1 MGLFSFSSYG
11 PGRGVRKDER
21 KLKRPFL
28 FFYYLFFNF
37 FKIVKL
43 SMLFL
48 VTCIPVVTIGPSI
61 CGLTYISQCFTEN
74 NPVFLISDYFEHF
87 KKNFFK
93 SIFAFFLSLIPVFSF
108 ILVFINLK
116 TVPHFSYFTM
126 PLLLVNLI
134 VLMMSFYIYP
144 LLVFYDIP
152 FFAVLKNSFI
162 FALIKL
168 PLNLFIAFV
177 VILIVALS
185 FGFIPQI
192 GWVLAPFFLTSFI
205 NYFTT
210 YSVWPT
216 IKKNMEE

>member
-11 PGRGVRKDER
+11 PGRGGRKDER

-108 ILVFINLK
+108 ILVFINL
-116 TVPHFSYFTM
+116 
-126 PLLLVNLI
+126 
-134 VLMMSFYIYP
+134 
-144 LLVFYDIP
+144 
-152 FFAVLKNSFI
+152 
-162 FALIKL
+162 
-168 PLNLFIAFV
+168 
-177 VILIVALS
+177 
-185 FGFIPQI
+185 
-192 GWVLAPFFLTSFI
+192 
-205 NYFTT
+205 
-210 YSVWPT
+210 
-216 IKKNMEE
+216 

>member
-1 MGLFSFSSYG
+1 
-11 PGRGVRKDER
+11 
-21 KLKRPFL
+21 
-28 FFYYLFFNF
+28 
-37 FKIVKL
+37 
-43 SMLFL
+43 MLFL

-168 PLNLFIAFV
+168 PLNLFVAFV